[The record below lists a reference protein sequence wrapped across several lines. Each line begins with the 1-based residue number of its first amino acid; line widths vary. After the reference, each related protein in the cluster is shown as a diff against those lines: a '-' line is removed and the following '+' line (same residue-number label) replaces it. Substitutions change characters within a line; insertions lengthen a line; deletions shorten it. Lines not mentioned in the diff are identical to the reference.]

1 MKKNLILLM
10 LCCVTM
16 AWGQGSN
23 IPQELRDSIA
33 KCDSIIDAIGSK
45 KDTKIEWLQEE
56 VRLYRC
62 LDEKMGMIL
71 EAMRK
76 ESGTLHS
83 QVDDYAQWV
92 SSDTLVFYQTKN
104 KAKEVPPCLRHHWEL
119 IENISLLRVKI
130 EKAEQVAHNMETRAK
145 GLLSIEETNERVGK
159 ALKERVDEM
168 NQLINQIKQM
178 GYDTLSEQQYSYLK
192 GLVNRYNNFSKYYE

>member
-130 EKAEQVAHNMETRAK
+130 EKEEQVAHNMETRAK